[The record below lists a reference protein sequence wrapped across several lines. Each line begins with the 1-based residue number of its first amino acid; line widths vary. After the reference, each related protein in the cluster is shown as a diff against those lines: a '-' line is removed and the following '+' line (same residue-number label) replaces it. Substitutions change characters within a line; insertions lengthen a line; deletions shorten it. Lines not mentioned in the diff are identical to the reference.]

1 MIYKPEHKKD
11 YFVPTKRP
19 TTSNNQKD
27 TTKVNDSFN
36 ASKIVSSLVEANK
49 SKLMNNANNLKNKKQ
64 QDNFE
69 KVEEFKLFPK
79 THKNNSQI

>member
-1 MIYKPEHKKD
+1 M
-11 YFVPTKRP
+11 PTKRP
-19 TTSNNQKD
+19 TTSTANQKD
-27 TTKVNDSFN
+27 ATKVNDSFN

-49 SKLMNNANNLKNKKQ
+49 SKLMNNANNIKNKKQ

-79 THKNNSQI
+79 AHKNNSQI